1 MKLID
6 TASLRDWQSLAR
18 NFVLVDTLPSDS
30 FVNGHLP
37 GAINI
42 VSDDILRHAPEVL
55 VDKHALIVV
64 YCASAACKRAG
75 LSAERLE
82 SLGYTRVHHFV
93 GGKKEWIDAGYPLA
107 AGRA

>member
-6 TASLRDWQSLAR
+6 TETLRDWQSQAK

-30 FVNGHLP
+30 FASGHLP

-42 VSDDILRHAPEVL
+42 VSDDILQRAPEVL
-55 VDKHALIVV
+55 IDKHALIVV

-75 LSAERLE
+75 LSAVRLE
-82 SLGYTRVHHFV
+82 SLGYIRVHHFV
-93 GGKKEWIDAGYPLA
+93 GGKKDWIAAGYPLA
-107 AGRA
+107 TGQA